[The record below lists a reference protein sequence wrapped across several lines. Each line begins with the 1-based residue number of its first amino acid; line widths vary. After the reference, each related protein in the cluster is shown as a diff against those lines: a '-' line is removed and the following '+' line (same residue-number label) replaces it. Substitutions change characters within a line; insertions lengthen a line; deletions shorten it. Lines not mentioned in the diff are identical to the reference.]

1 MYTGQTLCYSFVG
14 KGNLGLE
21 RVARYSCAYLLYVVD
36 IEIYSS
42 CSILEDIRDPGTEST
57 LDHIR
62 IKKIR
67 VVRWPGGWNLLRI
80 RLSKAKLLDFVL
92 PFAFAWQQFI
102 LNINKKQK

>member
-21 RVARYSCAYLLYVVD
+21 RVARHSCAYLLYVVD

-57 LDHIR
+57 LDHTD
-62 IKKIR
+62 KSPPAQ
-67 VVRWPGGWNLLRI
+67 V
-80 RLSKAKLLDFVL
+80 S
-92 PFAFAWQQFI
+92 QQISEMFQ
-102 LNINKKQK
+102 LEQAGPN